1 MPTLLNAN
9 GRSGGI
15 FDFENKQQRLEEV
28 SQLLED
34 PNIWNDSERSQK
46 LGKERRELES
56 VVSTL
61 VNIGAG
67 VRDASELFEMAF
79 KEVRRIAVYSECK

>member
-1 MPTLLNAN
+1 M
-9 GRSGGI
+9 RFGGI

-46 LGKERRELES
+46 LGKERRELEA
-56 VVSTL
+56 VVNSL
-61 VNIGAG
+61 VEIDAG
-67 VRDASELFEMAF
+67 VRDAF
-79 KEVRRIAVYSECK
+79 